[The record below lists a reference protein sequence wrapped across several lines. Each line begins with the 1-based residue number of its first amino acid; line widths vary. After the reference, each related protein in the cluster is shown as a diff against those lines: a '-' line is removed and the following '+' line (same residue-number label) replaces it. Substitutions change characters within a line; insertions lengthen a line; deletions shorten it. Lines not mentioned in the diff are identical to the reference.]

1 MPFPTEDLQ
10 WSEIRSFLQQQVQ
23 PDQTVLAP
31 NEFLEFFPQT
41 YPYNITYA
49 LPPHIFDFAVVHK
62 AMLSEIEPNCL
73 TAITQRFHPAFAN
86 DVFVVYTKHLPN
98 RPFLDDKTNLRALLK
113 QLPKESYATNLDI
126 KRNVAV
132 VVLAT
137 TPEALVRS
145 LLQILQLGSPV
156 IAVNNGVAQEH
167 LAAVQDLLEQQAVPL
182 LQVPGDRGTPSAL
195 NMGISYWLADPQVQ
209 WISCFRDTVDVQP
222 NLFEVLLQVQ
232 NATQRP
238 LLTGRDAAEHPT
250 FGMEAIAGYPVL
262 LKRSVPG
269 VHLHAH
275 RDYWTGIL
283 PIPTPD
289 STQLAHSGRGTEEDW
304 WITAWSPHSITKRGG
319 YVICVPGLVRT
330 FEDEGDWEIK
340 SPVVQLT
347 EQLSEQ
353 PVSESRSPVASA
365 DSQPEPKI
373 FISPSPAPSAGDSSP
388 LPSLAPL
395 HVLLDGYNLQLTKGT
410 GIKTYGLSL
419 LQALKQMGVQ
429 VDVLLSR
436 GGYKANE
443 ILDEVFFFD
452 HPVAE
457 KNWFVLAKG
466 LLKSSAGPLYPAK
479 RRKGFAGLVIKR
491 GQYTEDFMEYATSFS
506 FPQCYDVANGLYNK
520 LKLTTNI
527 SVTEKIDIWHATYPL
542 PIRIRHAKKI
552 TTIHDLI
559 PLRLPYATLDDKKSF
574 FFKTQAALEESA
586 IVITVS
592 EHSKQDILTYFEVNP
607 EKIIVTYQ
615 PIALEHQEIAIEEVA
630 DFLEPFGLTY
640 QNYILFVGAI
650 EPKKNVGRL
659 IEAYATLDTDMPL
672 VIVGKKGWLWED
684 ELGRANFI
692 AQGRSGKQIKML
704 EYVRS
709 SSLPYLYQGA
719 YCLVF
724 PSLYEGFGL
733 PPIEAMTFGCPVIT
747 SNVSSLPE
755 VCGNA
760 ALYVDP
766 YDVKDIRQALE
777 KLLGSAYLRQELVQR
792 GQVNVQRF
800 SRKQY
805 IHRLHRA
812 YTQALSF

>member
-1 MPFPTEDLQ
+1 MSFPTEDLQ
-10 WSEIRSFLQQQVQ
+10 WIEVRSFLQQQVQ
-23 PDQTVLAP
+23 PDQSILAP

-49 LPPHIFDFAVVHK
+49 LPPQTFDFAVLHK
-62 AMLSEIEPNCL
+62 AMLSEIAADCL
-73 TAITQRFHPAFAN
+73 TTIIQRFHPALAN
-86 DVFVVYTKHLPN
+86 DVFVVYSRHLPD
-98 RPFLDDKTNLRALLK
+98 RPFLEDKTNLRALLK
-113 QLPKESYATNLDI
+113 QLPKENPTQRDA
-126 KRNVAV
+126 KHNVAV

-137 TPEALVRS
+137 TPDAVARS
-145 LLQILQLGSPV
+145 LPQILQLGSPV
-156 IAVNNGVAQEH
+156 IVVNNGIAAEQWE
-167 LAAVQDLLEQQAVPL
+167 AVQPLLQQQSVSW
-182 LQVPGDRGTPSAL
+182 LQVPGDRGTPSAI
-195 NMGISYWLADPQVQ
+195 NMGISYWLADPNVE

-222 NLFEVLLQVQ
+222 HLFEVLLQVQ
-232 NATQRP
+232 DATQRP

-250 FGMEAIAGYPVL
+250 FGREAIAGHSVL

-269 VHLHAH
+269 IHLHAH
-275 RDYWTGIL
+275 REYWTSVL

-289 STQLAHSGRGTEEDW
+289 ITRLTCGRGTEEDW

-330 FEDEGDWEIK
+330 FADEGGWDIS
-340 SPVVQLT
+340 SPLVQPS
-347 EQLSEQ
+347 QQPLSQQ
-353 PVSESRSPVASA
+353 PSLVSLV
-365 DSQPEPKI
+365 SQPKPETPPPP
-373 FISPSPAPSAGDSSP
+373 PSPASPS
-388 LPSLAPL
+388 LPTLAPL

-436 GGYKANE
+436 GGYKANA

-466 LLKSSAGPLYPAK
+466 LLKSSLGTLYPAK

-520 LKLTTNI
+520 LKLTTDI
-527 SVTEKIDIWHATYPL
+527 SISEKIDIWHATYPL
-542 PIRIRHAKKI
+542 PMRIRNAKKI

-586 IVITVS
+586 VIITVS
-592 EHSKQDILTYFEVNP
+592 EHSKQDILTYFEVDP
-607 EKIIVTYQ
+607 DKIIVTYQ
-615 PIALEHQEIAIEEVA
+615 PIALKHQATPVEEVS
-630 DFLEPFGLTY
+630 DFLQPLGLEY

-659 IEAYATLDTDMPL
+659 IEAYSTLDTEMPL

-684 ELGRANFI
+684 ELGRANFV

-709 SSLPYLYQGA
+709 TSLPYLYQGA
-719 YCLVF
+719 YCFVF

-747 SNVSSLPE
+747 SNLSSLPE

-777 KLLGSAYLRQELVQR
+777 KLLGDRQLRQELVQR

-800 SRKQY
+800 SQEQY
-805 IHRLHRA
+805 IHKLYRA
-812 YTQALSF
+812 YTQALDK